1 VGVLKEKSPC
11 VWIWVK
17 REVLIH
23 DASHVVVWEE
33 SHLFVLFLV
42 VMAEKTLYA

>member
-1 VGVLKEKSPC
+1 VGVLKEKSLC

-17 REVLIH
+17 METLIP
-23 DASHVVVWEE
+23 DALHAVVREE

-42 VMAEKTLYA
+42 VMVEKTLYA